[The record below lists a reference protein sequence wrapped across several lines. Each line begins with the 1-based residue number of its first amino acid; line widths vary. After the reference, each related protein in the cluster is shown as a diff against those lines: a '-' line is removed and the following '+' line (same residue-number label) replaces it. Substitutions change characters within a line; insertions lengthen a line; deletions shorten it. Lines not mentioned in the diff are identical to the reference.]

1 MDRLLASEIFMSSW
15 KRGKSS
21 KHPQCFCSEDEILL
35 LKGQQSMC
43 KQGQHQAPHP
53 PVLGPPRP
61 AACRTMHLSKGE
73 GGGGLLQRWRRLRL
87 SFSSELWGWVCSC
100 SFVPFCIV
108 TLESKGIL
116 WRATAHFEWL
126 SVHPEHRKGTL
137 AAALHAHILIHSTQ
151 STKATATPAE
161 ASAEFPHPDRE
172 GELPLPLSVPD
183 HCLDAGCAFSGQLS
197 SLGSACA

>member
-1 MDRLLASEIFMSSW
+1 MTRLTQNTQLPFRTTFYASCEINGKTVGFRDFMSSW

-43 KQGQHQAPHP
+43 KQGPPPNCAGSSQVCSLPHYAFSG
-53 PVLGPPRP
+53 VGW
-61 AACRTMHLSKGE
+61 
-73 GGGGLLQRWRRLRL
+73 GGTGSAKVKEAEAFFFKWTLR
-87 SFSSELWGWVCSC
+87 SWGWLYSC
-100 SFVPFCIV
+100 SFVPFRIV

-137 AAALHAHILIHSTQ
+137 AAPFMP
-151 STKATATPAE
+151 TA
-161 ASAEFPHPDRE
+161 
-172 GELPLPLSVPD
+172 
-183 HCLDAGCAFSGQLS
+183 
-197 SLGSACA
+197 